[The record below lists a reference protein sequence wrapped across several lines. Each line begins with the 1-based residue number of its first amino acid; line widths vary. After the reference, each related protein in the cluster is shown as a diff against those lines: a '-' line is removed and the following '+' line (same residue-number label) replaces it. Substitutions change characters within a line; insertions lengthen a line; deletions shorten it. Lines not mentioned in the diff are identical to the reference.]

1 MMCKKPGAHPFYKK
15 ERGANMSSIDNVLE
29 FRHITKYYPG
39 VTALN
44 DVSLEVRQ
52 RRNPCSGW
60 GKWCGKIDTDQ
71 DLQWSN

>member
-44 DVSLEVRQ
+44 DVSLEVR
-52 RRNPCSGW
+52 RG
-60 GKWCGKIDTDQ
+60 
-71 DLQWSN
+71 